1 MKYYEE
7 YKVNI
12 PEGQSGDFKI
22 QKFIV
27 NKKDAF
33 SFNISN
39 MFQRSIE
46 PGTYTKLVATNR
58 LIMSDTP
65 AEISD
70 HLEIIYQAKGNVL
83 INGLGIGMVVIV
95 CARKKEVK
103 KIIVNEISEDVI
115 KLVAP
120 FSKFKKKIQIN
131 HIDAFDYKPN
141 GIRFNTVWHDIWDE
155 ICEDNNDEMSKLCR
169 RYGRWLQKPHWQK
182 CWGRYQWR

>member
-120 FSKFKKKIQIN
+120 FLKFKKKYRLTILMLLTIN
-131 HIDAFDYKPN
+131 QMELDS
-141 GIRFNTVWHDIWDE
+141 TQ
-155 ICEDNNDEMSKLCR
+155 
-169 RYGRWLQKPHWQK
+169 YGMTFGMKSVKIIMMR
-182 CWGRYQWR
+182 